1 LPFDYKF
8 YQFNPHF
15 MKIAIIGGGITGMTT
30 ALCLQKRGISCTI
43 YERAPALTVVGA
55 GIWMA
60 PNAMKIFDWLGIR
73 QQVMEAGV
81 SVRDVEITNAKL
93 VPFRKSKDIFIS
105 DSTGNYITSI
115 HRARLQGV
123 LQQHLAPGSL
133 FLNHDFSHAEAGKS
147 GLDIHFSNQP
157 VVEADLLLG
166 ADGIHSGV
174 RKQLFPASQLRY
186 SGQTCWRGVAGI
198 TMPDIYRQSARE
210 AWGKRLR
217 FGFSVIGKE
226 EVYWFAVANAPAGES
241 DGEGDLRIRLQE
253 KYADFHPLVSEI
265 IASTPEKSIFRS
277 DINDLHPLKTWHQDR
292 ILLLGDASHATT
304 PNMGQG
310 GAQGIEDGFAISRF
324 LEEYG
329 TDYLKAF
336 DIFEQS
342 RRTKVDYIVRTS
354 LMIGSVAHHPLKQF
368 LMRNAMK
375 WTPDSAL
382 VKQMERVYR
391 VDGL

>member
-1 LPFDYKF
+1 
-8 YQFNPHF
+8 

-43 YERAPALTVVGA
+43 YERAPALTAVGA

-73 QQVMEAGV
+73 RQVMEAGV

-93 VPFRKSKDIFIS
+93 VPFRKSKEIFIS

-115 HRARLQGV
+115 HRARLQDV
-123 LQQHLAPGSL
+123 LKQHLAPGSL
-133 FLNHDFSHAEAGKS
+133 FLNHDFSHTETGKS

-166 ADGIHSGV
+166 ADGIHSNV

-210 AWGKRLR
+210 AWGKRVR

-226 EVYWFAVANAPAGES
+226 EVYWFAVANAPAGEAE
-241 DGEGDLRIRLQE
+241 GEGDLRISLQQ

-277 DINDLHPLKTWHQDR
+277 DINDLYPMKTWHQDR
-292 ILLLGDASHATT
+292 VLLLGDAAHATT

-324 LEEYG
+324 LKEYG
-329 TDYLKAF
+329 TDYPNAF
-336 DIFEQS
+336 DKFEQF
-342 RRTKVDYIVRTS
+342 RRSKVDYIVRTS
-354 LMIGSVAHHPLKQF
+354 LMIGAVAHHPLKQF

-375 WTPDSAL
+375 WTPDRVLAR
-382 VKQMERVYR
+382 QMERVYR
-391 VDGL
+391 VEGLR